1 MVPDDKLDEFHYHEL
16 LDRLHVIMT
25 NCDEHLLS
33 HSVTP
38 NEIEVEQHIQSALKH
53 LMKAYQI
60 IGNKA
65 YERFTNET
73 N

>member
-1 MVPDDKLDEFHYHEL
+1 MIPSDKLDEFHYHEL

-25 NCDEHLLS
+25 ECDSHLL
-33 HSVTP
+33 HHPVTP
-38 NEIEVEQHIQSALKH
+38 HEIEVEQHIQSALNH

-65 YERFTNET
+65 YERFTDET